1 MVAIVSGNSLGLNL
15 TSLGTLGNRGV
26 FGNADLGRSSDQAYV
41 NVVNG
46 NLVFRTVDDQL
57 AGHGSLFGSVRT
69 YNSQGSLGGSP
80 WSVGAA
86 LKSVRLVGQF
96 NAVGSTMLRV
106 DEDGSEQIYTY
117 DAARKLYVSSDGA
130 GAYDTLGLG
139 SISGRYVWTDG
150 STGNAEQYEVGGAGR
165 LLRAV
170 DINGNVSDYTYGANG
185 KLSSVTDASGGITY
199 YDYSGNNLTQIR
211 TATVENG
218 AQVIQTRVRYGYD
231 SLNRLTSVA
240 VDLTPKDNA
249 IADGKVFQTFY
260 TYDGASNRLATVSQT
275 DGSQLSF
282 TYVQNGANFRVATV
296 TDALGRVTRYAYDTA
311 NRKTSITDPQG
322 AVTVFENDTA
332 GRLTKVTAPAV
343 NGVSQMTSYAYDPN
357 GNVSR
362 IVEPGGNTIT
372 MTYDAR
378 GNQLSQRDTLGNTV
392 TRTYDAGNR
401 VLTETIYTV
410 PAAGTTAASG
420 AQTRRYMY
428 DVAGRLHF
436 AVSPE
441 GRVTEYRYHATG
453 ERASTIQYAGGA
465 YAVTGLAATAVPT
478 EAQLTAWAAAADM
491 SRVSRTD
498 FTYDYR
504 GMLQQSIA
512 YAKVTSAGVG
522 VADGNEVLTKYVYDQ
537 AGRLLLKVSPTG
549 GNTTYA
555 YDGLGRLLSAQDAA
569 GNVTLTQYDD
579 AGNRV
584 IVTQANGLR
593 VVTVYDKA
601 GRQAS
606 QIQQNAAGAIGET
619 HYAYDANGRLLMTT
633 NPVGERTF
641 FLYDAAGRKVA
652 GISPSGALTQF
663 GYDAAGRLA
672 QTTQYAT
679 AVDLAL
685 LVDAN
690 GVAKTPD
697 LSAILPG
704 ILAKDRNTWQFYDT
718 SGRLSKIV
726 DPTGAVTE
734 NRYDGAG
741 QLVEVVRYAKR
752 IATAALSSMTL
763 PGAVKPVAGAGD
775 ARSYRYY
782 TGDGLLRGTIDAE
795 GAMVEY
801 VYDAAGRKV
810 SQTAFSG
817 RVTAVPA
824 GGGQFDALKPA
835 SAPTD
840 ITEYWLLNNQGAVA
854 GHVDGAGYLTEFV
867 YDGSGNVSTRIRY
880 ATVTKN
886 AGPTST
892 VAGLRPTSSAADQVV
907 LSTYTNLDQLSTTRN
922 AEGTLTL
929 YVYDAMGKLTSTV
942 VAAGTNEAR
951 SMLARYDLQGRLIG
965 ELSGAGAALLTGNQ
979 TQAQIDSIWA
989 NYGMRYAYDAVG
1001 RRISATDGTNRRTLY
1016 YYDTEGRVT
1025 HTVNALGYTEE
1036 RIYDNLGQLVEV
1048 VKYSVGIA
1056 LTGLTGGLVNDTLLT
1071 AIAAKV
1077 KPAADVRETYTY
1089 TADGRRLTET
1099 AGDGGM
1105 VSHDYD
1111 AFGNEVLRTTT
1122 LTASLNVATA
1132 FSYDRLGRLLS
1143 TTADPGGLARITRRE
1158 YDAFGR
1164 VITTR
1169 DGNGNA
1175 VSYQYDKLGRTILT
1189 QSADGTSTT
1198 GMDAFGNIVWQQ
1210 DALGRRTT
1218 FTYNTETRSVTMTAP
1233 DGVSVTTTRNRHG
1246 QTVVLRD
1253 ANGNDTVYTYN
1264 ASGSLLTTE
1273 AGGTVVKNT
1282 YDKLN
1287 RLIETTDARGVR
1299 TSHLYD
1305 AVGQLYT
1312 TTVDVGGLALATNF
1326 RYNALGQRYIVT
1338 DPNGRQTTY
1347 AFDKAGRVRLS
1358 YQDAAGLKLGT
1369 LYIYDLGG
1377 RQITVRS
1384 PNGTVTEYTYDNLGR
1399 RTQEMVDPTGL
1410 KLTTRYVYDANDN
1423 VVASIDPNGGVT
1435 RYVLDASNRVILKV
1449 DANGGVTEN
1458 RYDAA
1463 GQVTGTTRYS
1473 VPIALATLPQAPT
1486 EAQVRALLA
1495 PAATDVREF
1504 RYYTAGGRLAMT
1516 VDALGAVVTYRYDAN
1531 GNVLERVAHA
1541 NRLAAASIGTAAM
1554 PKAPAV
1560 DIAHD
1565 LRTRTVY
1572 DALNRAIYQMDGTG
1586 AVVEQRYDAS
1596 GNVIER
1602 IAYAT
1607 RLPNT
1612 TALTQAAIAAAIATA
1627 AAPGRDLRTVNVYD
1641 NAGRLTHT
1649 MNGVGAVTENIYD
1662 KGGNLVR
1669 QIQYAKLVAAGA
1681 GPLTVQGGPDD
1692 RATDWVYDGANRQIL
1707 SVDATGA
1714 ASRKVLD
1721 ANGNV
1726 IQVVSYAGRLGN
1738 DVPRTAEAMLAAAV
1752 ASPQDRVLTTA
1763 YDRADRAVLTVDALM
1778 GVTENRYDAAGN
1790 LVGSTRYAG
1799 KLSGAELA
1807 GQPATALT
1815 LTALLARKPAVNA
1828 QDRTTRAV
1836 FDATGR
1842 AVYQIDAGGYV
1853 TQSDY
1858 DTSGRVVLS
1867 RRYGAAVNLAG
1878 QPTADQVAAA
1888 LVPNAA
1894 TDRVTTTVYDT
1905 AGRVLGSTD
1914 ALGKSESYTYDGVG
1928 NKRTFTNKLGNLW
1941 TYDYDAAGRLLT
1953 ETTPKVAVVGLNTD
1967 AAGNLTLG
1975 ASVAAAV
1982 VTRYEY
1988 DGLGNL
1994 VARTEAFG
2002 RPEAV
2007 TTRYVY
2013 DAAGRQIRTIY
2024 APVSVYDPGA
2034 DNLLTNGAAGLA
2046 ERKEGVP
2053 ISLTSDVLYD
2063 AFGNAVA
2070 GRNQAGAVSYKVY
2083 DKTGALKYEVNAEGY
2098 VTEYERNAQG
2108 DVTLQLRYATK
2119 TGLAGNGYAG
2129 ITAAAVSAAVNAAG
2143 IDHSGDRGVVSTYD
2157 RLGRA
2162 VEVTQSQIYGY
2173 DSSAAAN
2180 AQYFV
2185 SNRITR
2191 NEFDAFGQVVAVREL
2206 VNPVSQVWATTTQ
2219 YYDRLGNVTAK
2230 VDALG
2235 YVTTMSYDGNG
2246 NKTSMREYATAATVW
2261 NAQSYTLPVAHAN
2274 DRVTTYA
2281 FDALGRV
2288 VSETRVGVEYSGQSS
2303 ASVLRGDLKTTY
2315 GYDVL
2320 GNRTRVT
2327 DAKGASTYTYY
2338 DVLGRVAAIAEPTRN
2353 AEVGGA
2359 ALTPLTTFRRDA
2371 LGNAIATIQHANGT
2385 SVVTETPTGF
2395 KATTS
2400 AQDRATF
2407 VRYDSRG
2414 NKIQTTD
2421 GNGKS
2426 TYASFNAGGQVAKQW
2441 RTVTGNDGSV
2451 KSWFQAYEYDKL
2463 GQQTR
2468 VIDPASTSVLKSGVK
2483 TSWAS
2488 SKMEYRTFDK
2498 NVMTG
2503 TNTINVNWSS
2513 LVDAAGGTVRVQVY
2527 YSTVSTLY
2535 TTGFD
2540 AEGGVIGGPGKDGVI
2555 TRPDPGNGGYGES
2568 GVSNAGA
2575 TITFGSPS
2583 IATSRTMDYGAAS
2596 VSSGV
2601 SISWTEHR
2609 VPQGGISQLS
2619 YIRVWQQDSAGNWVS
2634 KWEGSNAE
2642 ANGSGITDV
2651 SQQDAGWTDTVTQYN
2666 AFGEVTTRGVNGG
2679 AQEYYQYDN
2688 GGNLIRTNAKDGRDQ
2703 VTLYNL
2709 QGKATAN
2716 MTSGGSGSG
2725 NVDVLAI
2732 KTLQQAAATASL
2744 RREDTV
2750 YDVLGNVIT
2759 SLGVKRTVTE
2769 GGVSVKQDFTSGAVA
2784 TSASLYYI
2792 LDPGYGNESGVPIE
2806 TTTPIMGENGQPLG
2820 TPAWRGTN
2828 SVKLNWTNLSS
2839 LGDGEIRVTMT
2850 YESMSGAR
2858 RSIAKNYTGQGARA
2872 GTTISWDGTA
2882 KGTLDGGVRRVVSLL
2897 VQKKDSGGIYRNVIG
2912 PQETLGNTGNY
2923 IDVTAPVDPTT
2934 KVRLEM
2940 RQSNGAWSEVP
2951 MVNFGLSYRYDASGM
2966 ALGNYE
2972 YRVSHIARD
2981 GIVKV
2986 TGNGTLA
2993 LAAPSLATA
3002 SGNMG
3007 LGLVGRDVFSWPS
3020 FGSGVDAQFRY
3031 RVAGNGAWTQ
3041 LAVSARG
3048 SGHDGVDWANMGAGR
3063 YQYELLLIDRSTG
3076 AAYAHATGVVDK
3088 GAAIPD
3094 RWVPQVGYPPIRS
3107 SLYWDSANTTIAWVS
3122 HLAADRNGSAVL
3134 NYRLK
3139 GSSAWTSVAMA
3150 RTANGGYDGE
3160 GGGPV
3165 VVLPSGPGST
3175 GEGGG
3180 IDGGDE
3186 SGIRTLFAV
3195 TLGRLPAG
3203 AYEFDL
3209 LFTPAGTATPSKHR
3223 IGEIHQAAS
3232 TPGYQYVEYYTETRR
3247 ETVWV
3252 PYPMPHVIGEY
3263 GEVVQFPGWGAV
3275 GESGQGEWRVVYTE
3289 IPRSRVITVPA
3300 VNPLPSMWHT
3310 EASWTPGYTIKGSP
3324 APYSHASTTASNP
3337 GPISTTV
3344 SGNLGVVATWTPVGA
3359 NNGGTQASRPTV
3371 QRTFDR
3377 WGNVL
3382 TVTDPRSPYW
3392 VTSYTYNASNQM
3404 TSEIRPNSDG
3414 VVGAGPKTYL
3424 YYDQNGNNVATRDA
3438 NGNVNGITYDAGGN
3452 RVRETHADGGVY
3464 RYNYNALGDKVAW
3477 IDALGNTTN
3486 YSYDN
3491 LARLVLTSHAAVSA
3505 YRVSNVVNLVANGTK
3520 TVIES
3525 VTYDEL
3531 GNKLSSTNGAGE
3543 ATYFR
3548 YDLRGNVTGVRKPG
3562 IATELRTAYDARGNK
3577 TFEADANGNAS
3588 TWTYDY
3594 FGLLLAHTDIGGAK
3608 YAYTYDRARQLR
3620 TQVNTRG
3627 QSLTYVYDAAGQMTR
3642 ITDASLN
3649 KITDYAY
3656 DHAGNKV
3663 RERTTQGTIAYQS
3676 NVMAYDALGRLR
3688 EVSDGYLRETIDYDA
3703 NGNRTRVQTQYTD
3716 AGRTVRNR
3724 DLWYG
3729 YDAMNRQTT
3738 VDGVNANLEI
3748 NASQGHKI
3756 TYDAMGNR
3764 LSDQY
3769 WDKAIS
3775 SSGSTAAGFTTETYS
3790 YDALNRLNAIRRD
3803 GLLTDQR
3810 FYDGA
3815 DRVVVSGI
3823 DGSYG
3828 KAFYDA
3834 SGLVNER
3841 KLNVYDAAGR
3851 VSNVRTVMMTASGF
3865 ASKYNNAYT
3874 GYDAAGNVTQYKTEM
3889 WDGSHYIN
3897 TYNYTHARY
3906 EGYREATLA
3915 GTSTMLDP
3923 GLTTYKYDV
3932 NGNLIGVTDSKDAK
3946 NNQTLVN
3953 DANGKILQRVQ
3964 DGKVTRTLI
3973 VNGELMGTTGP
3984 TVGGDDFSPSFRPID
3999 GGNPSAAPGSYRIQA
4014 GDTLQSI
4021 AQQAFGDSRLWYLIA
4036 EANGLSGDRDLRV
4049 GATVTVPNRVTGNHN
4064 DYKTFKPYDPGK
4076 LIGDTQP
4083 TMPVPKADGGG
4094 GCGGIGTIIVA
4105 VVAVVATVFTAGALM
4120 PMAVGALGVVGGSMA
4135 AWGVGAVVG
4144 SVVSQGVGTAIGAQD
4159 KFNWKGVA
4167 LAGIGGA
4174 VTGGVTGYLAPGA
4187 SSAAASAS
4195 GVTMSNALAAAGRA
4209 VISSTITQ
4217 GIALATGL
4225 QSKFSWTNVA
4235 AAGIGAGVASAV
4247 SSTVLPNASE
4257 FGERLTRGFVAGA
4270 AGGITASVLSGGKAN
4285 YVQVAAD
4292 AFGNALGNS
4301 VVEEV
4306 QRSGPSLPQTGRDR
4320 GNGIRVKASDL
4331 EAFSPTPLIVD
4342 QDSLALSKLRMDAT
4356 FRGVRLPTTVLPD
4369 SDSGLTEMPI
4379 NVMAPTKSVP
4389 LAAMG
4394 FPSTLMDWL
4403 PSPTAEAVQ
4412 TLRPDEAPG
4421 LEVRGLN
4428 LAGVPRMQGEGG
4440 PKMNT
4445 AEDSVMF
4452 MERSSGEFSDEFSRG
4467 FGGGGLGVMEGPNP
4481 SLGVVSGALAR
4492 DFWDGTKSLFSAM
4505 SGAGSVE
4512 SMTRSWSK
4520 ENYGQAVLYGLKS
4533 LGESGSTVFGF
4544 GLARSSVLGLSGQ
4557 VARITPQRALLV
4569 ESSDGVGLDMF
4580 GKNISPRTQS
4590 IIDKFDDARAVRVV
4604 DGSGKES
4611 TIKIIENLG
4620 RREVKVNDLGRLQAA
4635 TGNEFSLI
4643 RGPGGQR
4650 VLLQGDPTQMM
4661 IPEQYVGKGW
4671 RWSGHSHPFGVA
4683 PSSSDRFVLRM
4694 FDQEKSVIKGA
4705 VDGRQEV
4712 FTQFEDL
4719 SGWLPGR

>member
-86 LKSVRLVGQF
+86 LKSVRLVGQL
-96 NAVGSTMLRV
+96 NAAGSTMVRV
-106 DEDGSEQIYTY
+106 DEDGSEQIYKY
-117 DAARKLYVSSDGA
+117 DATRALYVSSDGA
-130 GAYDTLGLG
+130 GAYDTL
-139 SISGRYVWTDG
+139 SKDAASGQYVWTDG
-150 STGNAEQYEVGGAGR
+150 ASGLVEKYEGSGAGR
-165 LLRAV
+165 LLNSV
-170 DINGNVSDYTYGANG
+170 DSSGNTVTYTYGANG
-185 KLSSVTDASGGITY
+185 KLSQVTDASGGITY
-199 YDYSGNNLTQIR
+199 YDYTGNNLTQIR
-211 TATVENG
+211 TASVENG

-260 TYDGASNRLATVSQT
+260 TYDGTSNRLANVSQT
-275 DGSQLSF
+275 DGSQQSF
-282 TYVQNGANFRVATV
+282 TYVQDGANFRVATV

-311 NRKTSITDPQG
+311 NRKTSVTDALG

-343 NGVSQMTSYAYDPN
+343 NGVSQVTSYAYDAN
-357 GNVSR
+357 GNVLS

-392 TRTYDAGNR
+392 TRTYDVGNR
-401 VLTETIYTV
+401 VLTETVYTV
-410 PAAGTTAASG
+410 PAAGTTAATG
-420 AQTRRYMY
+420 ALTRRYTY
-428 DVAGRLHF
+428 DAAGRLRF
-436 AVSPE
+436 ALSPE

-453 ERASTIQYAGGA
+453 ERAATLHYAGSA
-465 YAVTGLAATAVPT
+465 YAVSGLAATAVPT
-478 EAQLTAWAAAADM
+478 EAQLAAWAAAADM

-512 YAKVTSAGVG
+512 YAKVTNAGVG

-555 YDGLGRLLSAQDAA
+555 YDGLGRLLSVQDAA

-579 AGNRV
+579 VGNRV

-593 VVTVYDKA
+593 VVTVYDIA
-601 GRQAS
+601 GRQVS
-606 QIQQNAAGAIGET
+606 QIQQNSAGVAIGET
-619 HYAYDANGRLLMTT
+619 RYAYDANGRLLMTT
-633 NPVGERTF
+633 DPAGARAF
-641 FLYDAAGRKVA
+641 ALYDAAGRKVA
-652 GISPSGALTQF
+652 DVSALGALTQYR
-663 GYDAAGRLA
+663 YDAAGRLA
-672 QTTQYAT
+672 QTTQYT
-679 AVDLAL
+679 NAVNLAL

-690 GVAKTPD
+690 GTALNPA
-697 LSAILPG
+697 LSAIVP
-704 ILAKDRNTWQFYDT
+704 ASSANHRNAWQLYDT
-718 SGRLSKIV
+718 SGRLSKTI

-741 QLVEVVRYAKR
+741 QLVEVIRYATR
-752 IATAALSSMTL
+752 VATGALGPATK
-763 PGAVKPVAGAGD
+763 PETVKPAVSGSD

-782 TGDGLLRGTIDAE
+782 TADGLLRGTIDAE
-795 GAMVEY
+795 GSVVEY
-801 VYDAAGRKV
+801 TYDNAGRQV
-810 SQTAFSG
+810 SKTTSFNRAG
-817 RVTAVPA
+817 VVPA

-835 SAPTD
+835 SVAAD
-840 ITEYWLLNNQGAVA
+840 ISEYWLYNNLGQVA
-854 GHVDGAGYLTEFV
+854 GHVDGAGYLTESV
-867 YDGSGNVSTRIRY
+867 YDGSGNLTTKIRY
-880 ATVTKN
+880 ATATTG

-892 VAGLRPTSSAADQVV
+892 LVGLRPVSTAADQVF
-907 LSTYTNLDQLSTTRN
+907 LYSYTQLNQVSSARN

-929 YVYDAMGKLTSTV
+929 YVYDTMGKLTSTV

-951 SMLARYDLQGRLIG
+951 SMLARYDLQGRIVA
-965 ELSGAGAALLTGNQ
+965 ELSGTGAALLTGNQ
-979 TQAQIDSIWA
+979 TQAQIDLIWA

-1016 YYDTEGRVT
+1016 YYDAEGRVT
-1025 HTVNALGYTEE
+1025 HTVNALGNVEE

-1048 VKYSVGIA
+1048 VKYSTSVSVA
-1056 LTGLTGGLVNDTLLT
+1056 DLTGGAVNDTLLK
-1071 AIAAKV
+1071 AVAA
-1077 KPAADVRETYTY
+1077 AAANSPTSHIRETYTY

-1099 AGDGGM
+1099 AGDGGV

-1111 AFGNEVLRTTT
+1111 AFGNEVLRTTK
-1122 LTASLNVATA
+1122 LTASLNVATQ

-1143 TTADPGGLARITRRE
+1143 TTADPGGLARVTRRE

-1164 VITTR
+1164 VITAR

-1175 VSYQYDKLGRTILT
+1175 ASYQYDKLGRTILT
-1189 QSADGTSTT
+1189 QNADGTSTT
-1198 GMDAFGNIVWQQ
+1198 GLDAFGNIVWQQ

-1218 FTYNTETRSVTMTAP
+1218 FAYNTENRSVTMTTP
-1233 DGVSVTTTRNRHG
+1233 DGVSVITTRNRHG
-1246 QTVVLRD
+1246 QTIAVRD
-1253 ANGNDTVYTYN
+1253 GNGNDTVYTYN
-1264 ASGSLLTTE
+1264 ASGLLLTTA
-1273 AGGTVVKNT
+1273 AGGAVVKNT
-1282 YDKLN
+1282 YDKLS
-1287 RLIETTDARGVR
+1287 RLVETTDARGVR
-1299 TSHLYD
+1299 TAHVYD
-1305 AVGQLYT
+1305 PLGRVYT
-1312 TTVDVGGLALATNF
+1312 TTVDVGGLALTTNYRF
-1326 RYNALGQRYIVT
+1326 NSLGQQYIVI
-1338 DPNGRQTTY
+1338 DAGGRQTTY
-1347 AFDKAGRVRLS
+1347 WFDKAGRVITAS
-1358 YQDAAGLKLGT
+1358 EDANGLKLT
-1369 LYIYDLGG
+1369 TRHSYDLGG
-1377 RQITVRS
+1377 RQLTTTA
-1384 PNGTVTEYTYDNLGR
+1384 PNGTVTQYTYDNLGR
-1399 RTQEMVDPTGL
+1399 RTQEVVDPTGL

-1449 DANGGVTEN
+1449 DANGGVTES

-1473 VPIALATLPQAPT
+1473 TPIAMNTLSQTPT

-1516 VDALGAVVTYRYDAN
+1516 VDASGAVVTYRYDAN

-1541 NRLAAASIGTAAM
+1541 NRLAAAAIGTAAM

-1572 DALNRAIYQMDGTG
+1572 DALNRAIYQLDGTG

-1612 TALTQAAIAAAIATA
+1612 TALTQTAIAAAIATA

-1649 MNGVGAVTENIYD
+1649 MNGVGAVTENVYD
-1662 KGGNLVR
+1662 KNGNLVR

-1707 SVDATGA
+1707 TVDATGA

-1763 YDRADRAVLTVDALM
+1763 YDRADRAVLVVDALM

-1799 KLSGAELA
+1799 KLTGAELA

-1815 LTALLARKPAVNA
+1815 LTALSARKPTVNA

-1836 FDATGR
+1836 YDATGR

-1853 TQSDY
+1853 TQSEY

-1905 AGRVLGSTD
+1905 AGRVLGTTD

-1928 NKRTFTNKLGNLW
+1928 NKRTFTNKLGSLW
-1941 TYDYDAAGRLLT
+1941 TYDYDAAGRILT

-1994 VARTEAFG
+1994 TARTEAFG

-2024 APVSVYDPGA
+2024 APVSVYDPAA

-2129 ITAAAVSAAVNAAG
+2129 ITAATVSAAVNAAG

-2162 VEVTQSQIYGY
+2162 VEVSQSQIYGY

-2281 FDALGRV
+2281 FDALGRM

-2426 TYASFNAGGQVAKQW
+2426 TYASFNAGGQLAKQW

-2468 VIDPASTSVLKSGVK
+2468 VIDPASTSVLKSGVQ
-2483 TSWAS
+2483 TGWS
-2488 SKMEYRTFDK
+2488 SSAKEFNPLTRYR
-2498 NVMTG
+2498 MTG

-2513 LVDAAGGTVRVQVY
+2513 LINAGGGLVRVQVY
-2527 YSTVSTLY
+2527 YNTVSTLS
-2535 TTGFD
+2535 TEVRQDDGTGNGEGG
-2540 AEGGVIGGPGKDGVI
+2540 EGGVTTGGTTV
-2555 TRPDPGNGGYGES
+2555 
-2568 GVSNAGA
+2568 
-2575 TITFGSPS
+2575 TFGSAS
-2583 IATSRTMDYGAAS
+2583 VATSRTVDVAAAS
-2596 VSSGV
+2596 AASGV
-2601 SISWTEHR
+2601 SISWSDNKVE
-2609 VPQGGISQLS
+2609 QGGISQLS
-2619 YIRVWQQDSAGNWVS
+2619 YIRIWQQDASGNWVS

-2651 SQQDAGWTDTVTQYN
+2651 SQANAGWSDTSTQYN
-2666 AFGEVTTRGVNGG
+2666 AFGEVIRRGVNGG
-2679 AQEYYQYDN
+2679 AQEYYEYDN
-2688 GGNLIRTNAKDGRDQ
+2688 GGNLVRTNAKDGRDQ
-2703 VTLYNL
+2703 IMLYNL

-2716 MTSGGSGSG
+2716 MTSGGAGGG
-2725 NVDVLAI
+2725 NVDVAAI
-2732 KTLQQAAATASL
+2732 KTPQQAAAMSNL
-2744 RREDTV
+2744 RRDDTV
-2750 YDVLGNVIT
+2750 YDLLGNVVT
-2759 SLGVKRTVTE
+2759 TFGAARTVTE
-2769 GGVSVKQDFTSGAVA
+2769 GGVSVKRDFTSTTI
-2784 TSASLYYI
+2784 TSATLVY
-2792 LDPGYGNESGVPIE
+2792 LPHPETGGGNGE
-2806 TTTPIMGENGQPLG
+2806 TGENGEPTGIPTWQG
-2820 TPAWRGTN
+2820 NN
-2828 SVKLNWTNLSS
+2828 SVKLNWTDLTA
-2839 LGDGEIRVTMT
+2839 LGDGDIRVTMV
-2850 YESMSGAR
+2850 YESMSGVR
-2858 RSIAKNYTGQGARA
+2858 RTIAKNYSAYAARA
-2872 GTTISWDGTA
+2872 GVTITWDGNA
-2882 KGTLDGGVRRVVSLL
+2882 SNTLDGGVGKVVSLL
-2897 VQKKDSGGIYRNVIG
+2897 VQKKDTGGVFRNVV
-2912 PQETLGNTGNY
+2912 QQQDTFGNTGNF
-2923 IDVTAPVDPTT
+2923 IDVTAPVDPST
-2934 KVRLEM
+2934 KVRLEL
-2940 RQSNGAWSEVP
+2940 RQPNGTWAEVA
-2951 MVNFGLSYRYDASGM
+2951 MVNYGKSYRYDAEGL
-2966 ALGNYE
+2966 ALGSYE
-2972 YRVSHIARD
+2972 YRVSHIGRD
-2981 GIVKV
+2981 GVVKV
-2986 TGNGTLA
+2986 TGNGTLSLMAPA
-2993 LAAPSLATA
+2993 LSTIGSA
-3002 SGNMG
+3002 MG
-3007 LGLVGRDVFSWPS
+3007 FGTVSREVFSWPS
-3020 FGSGVDAQFRY
+3020 FGAGVNAQFRY
-3031 RVAGNGAWTQ
+3031 RPAGGSTWTSLPV
-3041 LAVSARG
+3041 LARTK
-3048 SGHDGVDWANMGAGR
+3048 GHDGVDWAALGSGAFD
-3063 YQYELLLIDRSTG
+3063 YELLLIDKQTG
-3076 AAYAHATGVVDK
+3076 AAYAHATGRIDK
-3088 GAAIPD
+3088 QAAVPD
-3094 RWVPQVGYPPIRS
+3094 RWVPAVGIAPIAQALTLDS
-3107 SLYWDSANTTIAWVS
+3107 SNTSITWTAP
-3122 HLAADRNGSAVL
+3122 GEYTGFAVL
-3134 NYRLK
+3134 KYRLQ
-3139 GSSAWTSVAMA
+3139 GTSAWSQVNMSRALA
-3150 RTANGGYDGE
+3150 GGGE
-3160 GGGPV
+3160 GGEGGENGSLVTRFSVAFGTLPAGNYEYDLLYTPATSSSPTLHRIGTISQGATTPGYYYTRYYTVTVPV
-3165 VVLPSGPGST
+3165 SVWVPPVPGT
-3175 GEGGG
+3175 GEGGE
-3180 IDGGDE
+3180 GG
-3186 SGIRTLFAV
+3186 
-3195 TLGRLPAG
+3195 
-3203 AYEFDL
+3203 
-3209 LFTPAGTATPSKHR
+3209 
-3223 IGEIHQAAS
+3223 Q
-3232 TPGYQYVEYYTETRR
+3232 PGYWKVEYRQEQRS
-3247 ETVWV
+3247 EQVWV
-3252 PYPMPHVIGEY
+3252 PP
-3263 GEVVQFPGWGAV
+3263 VVPRPGMTQTTAP
-3275 GESGQGEWRVVYTE
+3275 Y
-3289 IPRSRVITVPA
+3289 
-3300 VNPLPSMWHT
+3300 
-3310 EASWTPGYTIKGSP
+3310 TPGYTIKGS
-3324 APYSHASTTASNP
+3324 AVQYGVTSTTASNP
-3337 GPISTTV
+3337 GPISV
-3344 SGNLGVVATWTPVGA
+3344 SASGSLGVVGTWTPVGA

-3392 VTSYTYNASNQM
+3392 VTSYTYNAANQM
-3404 TSEIRPNSDG
+3404 TSEIRPNADG

-3477 IDALGNTTN
+3477 VDALGNTTS
-3486 YSYDN
+3486 YTYDN
-3491 LARLVLTSHAAVSA
+3491 LARLVLTSHAAVTA
-3505 YRVSNVVNLVANGTK
+3505 YRVSDLLNLVTNGTK
-3520 TVIES
+3520 TVTES

-3588 TWTYDY
+3588 TWAYDY
-3594 FGLLLAHTDIGGAK
+3594 FGRLVAHTDIGGAK
-3608 YAYTYDRARQLR
+3608 YAYTYDNARQLL
-3620 TQVNTRG
+3620 TQTNTRG
-3627 QSLTYVYDAAGQMTR
+3627 QSLTYAYDAGGQMTR
-3642 ITDASLN
+3642 ITDGSLG
-3649 KITDYAY
+3649 KVTDYAY

-3663 RERTTQGTIAYQS
+3663 RERTAQGTTVYQS

-3738 VDGVNANLEI
+3738 VDGVNGNLEI

-3756 TYDAMGNR
+3756 TYDVMGNR

-3775 SSGSTAAGFTTETYS
+3775 SNGSTAAGFTKETYS
-3790 YDALNRLNAIRRD
+3790 YDTLNRLSSIRRD

-3810 FYDGA
+3810 YYDGA

-3828 KAFYDA
+3828 RAFYDA

-3851 VSNVRTVMMTASGF
+3851 VSNVRVLQMTASGF

-3874 GYDAAGNVTQYKTEM
+3874 GYDAAGNVTQYKTEV
-3889 WDGSHYIN
+3889 WEGSHYIN

-3964 DGKVTRTLI
+3964 DGKITRTLI

-3984 TVGGDDFSPSFRPID
+3984 AAGADDFSPSFRPID

-4105 VVAVVATVFTAGALM
+4105 VVAVVATVFTAGAMAAPAATFMGMMQAGAATLVGAGTVSGIG
-4120 PMAVGALGVVGGSMA
+4120 AVGIGLA
-4135 AWGVGAVVG
+4135 AGAVG
-4144 SVVSQGVGTAIGAQD
+4144 SIVSQGVGMALGVQSKFSWTGVATSALGAGVTAGVGAAANGANFLTTNPD
-4159 KFNWKGVA
+4159 ILAKGVQVSTMA
-4167 LAGIGGA
+4167 SVARAA
-4174 VTGGVTGYLAPGA
+4174 V
-4187 SSAAASAS
+4187 
-4195 GVTMSNALAAAGRA
+4195 
-4209 VISSTITQ
+4209 SSTITQ
-4217 GIALATGL
+4217 GIAVATGL
-4225 QSKFSWTNVA
+4225 QSQFSWTNVA
-4235 AAGIGAGVASAV
+4235 AAGIGAGVGSAV
-4247 SSTVLPNASE
+4247 GSQIFPNSKD
-4257 FGERLTRGFVAGA
+4257 FGETLTRGFVAGTT
-4270 AGGITASVLSGGKAN
+4270 AGVAASVLSGGKAD
-4285 YVQVAAD
+4285 YLRIATD

-4301 VVEEV
+4301 VV
-4306 QRSGPSLPQTGRDR
+4306 
-4320 GNGIRVKASDL
+4320 
-4331 EAFSPTPLIVD
+4331 
-4342 QDSLALSKLRMDAT
+4342 SKLTEQA
-4356 FRGVRLPTTVLPD
+4356 LPVTAGKWQG
-4369 SDSGLTEMPI
+4369 SDEGLW
-4379 NVMAPTKSVP
+4379 
-4389 LAAMG
+4389 LA
-4394 FPSTLMDWL
+4394 STGASW
-4403 PSPTAEAVQ
+4403 
-4412 TLRPDEAPG
+4412 G
-4421 LEVRGLN
+4421 
-4428 LAGVPRMQGEGG
+4428 
-4440 PKMNT
+4440 
-4445 AEDSVMF
+4445 
-4452 MERSSGEFSDEFSRG
+4452 ERSSEPRSFDESQYIRRMPLRKYSPEEDRAILDAQGDEPRVAAVVASTIGAHVRTPQTIASGLDLSRSGLGFRFDSDPGAVSTGNWSGYSSPVPAAWKYGIPLASEMPYWEQMGHVADVMVLGPSKGILNGPPSFIMDVVKLFGEG
-4467 FGGGGLGVMEGPNP
+4467 AVIGGLATNGDKNP
-4481 SLGVVSGALAR
+4481 STWYDRAQGVTASWWNGEVIPYSNREQRIGGFLGELLGPL
-4492 DFWDGTKSLFSAM
+4492 GMPKGL
-4505 SGAGSVE
+4505 G
-4512 SMTRSWSK
+4512 
-4520 ENYGQAVLYGLKS
+4520 LGLK
-4533 LGESGSTVFGF
+4533 
-4544 GLARSSVLGLSGQ
+4544 AGQ
-4557 VARITPQRALLV
+4557 VSANFGMKAAEELMPTVRGGAEALLRKQGLMPAVMPSDSKLYFGSSSAEIGVEGVATPARITPASLGYSTIAENQETLKMWNDAMRGAANSRVRNGYVDYLDALGRGDVPDQKLLERAFSAV
-4569 ESSDGVGLDMF
+4569 NSRFTKAARGAGIEVGPVHHWNF
-4580 GKNISPRTQS
+4580 GKQDFPSQIVDPRNLIITESREAHEYIHRATSSGTNIWGGTIDPRHS
-4590 IIDKFDDARAVRVV
+4590 I
-4604 DGSGKES
+4604 S
-4611 TIKIIENLG
+4611 TDSWYTPL
-4620 RREVKVNDLGRLQAA
+4620 A
-4635 TGNEFSLI
+4635 
-4643 RGPGGQR
+4643 PGF
-4650 VLLQGDPTQMM
+4650 
-4661 IPEQYVGKGW
+4661 K
-4671 RWSGHSHPFGVA
+4671 
-4683 PSSSDRFVLRM
+4683 
-4694 FDQEKSVIKGA
+4694 
-4705 VDGRQEV
+4705 
-4712 FTQFEDL
+4712 
-4719 SGWLPGR
+4719 

>member
-26 FGNADLGRSSDQAYV
+26 FGNAGLGRSSDQAYV

-69 YNSQGSLGGSP
+69 YNSQGSLGSSP

-86 LKSVRLVGQF
+86 LKSVRLIGQL
-96 NAVGSTMLRV
+96 NAAGSSMVRV
-106 DEDGSEQIYTY
+106 DEDGSEQIYKY
-117 DAARKLYVSSDGA
+117 DATRALYVSSDGA
-130 GAYDTLGLG
+130 GAYDTLSRDTG
-139 SISGRYVWTDG
+139 SGQYVWTDG
-150 STGNAEQYEVGGAGR
+150 ASGMVEKYEGSGAGR
-165 LLRAV
+165 LLNSV
-170 DINGNVSDYTYGANG
+170 DSSGNTVTYTYGANG
-185 KLSSVTDASGGITY
+185 KLDRVTDASGGITY
-199 YDYSGNNLTQIR
+199 YDYSGANLTQIR
-211 TATVENG
+211 TASVENG

-240 VDLTPKDNA
+240 VDLTPQDNA

-260 TYDGASNRLATVSQT
+260 TYVGTSNRLANVSQT
-275 DGSQLSF
+275 DGSQQSF
-282 TYVQNGANFRVATV
+282 TYVQDGANFRVATV

-311 NRKTSITDPQG
+311 NRKASVTDALG
-322 AVTVFENDTA
+322 AVTVFENDIE

-343 NGVSQMTSYAYDPN
+343 DGVAQMTSYAYDVN
-357 GNVSR
+357 GNVLS
-362 IVEPGGNTIT
+362 IVEPGGNTIA
-372 MTYDAR
+372 MTYDSR
-378 GNQLSQRDTLGNTV
+378 GNQMSQRDTLGNTV

-401 VLTETIYTV
+401 VLTESVYTV
-410 PAAGTTAASG
+410 PAAGSTAASG
-420 AQTRRYMY
+420 ALIRRYAY
-428 DVAGRLHF
+428 DAAGRLRF
-436 AVSPE
+436 ALSPE
-441 GRVTEYRYHATG
+441 GRITEYRYNATG
-453 ERASTIQYAGGA
+453 ERAATLQYAGSA
-465 YAVTGLAATAVPT
+465 YVISGLAATAVPT
-478 EAQLTAWAAAADM
+478 VPQLVAWAAAADM

-504 GMLQQSIA
+504 GMLQKSTA
-512 YAKVTSAGVG
+512 FAKVTSAGAG
-522 VADGNEVLTKYVYDQ
+522 VADGSEVVTNYVYDQ

-549 GNTTYA
+549 GNTTYS
-555 YDGLGRLLSAQDAA
+555 YDGLGRILSVQDAA

-601 GRQAS
+601 GRQVS
-606 QIQQNAAGAIGET
+606 QIQQNAAGTAIGET
-619 HYAYDANGRLLMTT
+619 RYAYDANGQLLMTT
-633 NPVGERTF
+633 DPAGARAF
-641 FLYDAAGRKVA
+641 ALYDAAGRKVA
-652 GISPSGALTQF
+652 DISPLGALTQYR
-663 GYDAAGRLA
+663 YDAAGRLA
-672 QTTQYAT
+672 QTTQYAN
-679 AVDLAL
+679 AVNLAL

-690 GVAKTPD
+690 GVALNPA
-697 LSAILPG
+697 LGAIVPAASAN
-704 ILAKDRNTWQFYDT
+704 DRNSWQLYDT
-718 SGRLSKIV
+718 SGRLSKTI

-741 QLVEVVRYAKR
+741 QLVEVVRYATR
-752 IATAALSSMTL
+752 VATGALGPATK
-763 PGAVKPVAGAGD
+763 PETVKPAVSAGD

-782 TGDGLLRGTIDAE
+782 TADGLLRGTIDAE
-795 GAMVEY
+795 GSVVEY
-801 VYDAAGRKV
+801 TYDNAGRQV
-810 SQTAFSG
+810 SKKTSFNRAG
-817 RVTAVPA
+817 TVPA
-824 GGGQFDALKPA
+824 GGGKFDALIPA
-835 SAPTD
+835 SVAAD
-840 ITEYWLLNNQGAVA
+840 ISEYWLYNNLGQVA
-854 GHVDGAGYLTEFV
+854 GHVDGAGYLTESV
-867 YDGSGNVSTRIRY
+867 YDGSGNLTTKVRY
-880 ATVTKN
+880 ATATAG

-892 VAGLRPTSSAADQVV
+892 LIGLRPASVAADEVFLYSYTQLNQVSSA
-907 LSTYTNLDQLSTTRN
+907 RN

-929 YVYDAMGKLTSTV
+929 YVYDSMGKLTSMV

-951 SMLARYDLQGRLIG
+951 SMLARYDLQGRMVA

-1001 RRISATDGTNRRTLY
+1001 RRISATDGSNRRTLY
-1016 YYDTEGRVT
+1016 YYDAEGRVT

-1056 LTGLTGGLVNDTLLT
+1056 LTGLTGGLVDDTLLT

-1077 KPAADVRETYTY
+1077 KPTADVRETYTY

-1099 AGDGGM
+1099 AGDGGG

-1111 AFGNEVLRTTT
+1111 AFGNEVLRTTK
-1122 LTASLNVATA
+1122 LTASLNVATQ
-1132 FSYDRLGRLLS
+1132 FSYDRLGRLLY
-1143 TTADPGGLARITRRE
+1143 TTADPGGLERVTSRE

-1169 DGNGNA
+1169 DGNGNT

-1189 QSADGTSTT
+1189 QNADGSSTT
-1198 GMDAFGNIVWQQ
+1198 GIDAFGNVVWQQ

-1218 FTYNTETRSVTMTAP
+1218 FAYNTANRSVTMTTP

-1246 QTVVLRD
+1246 QTVAVRD
-1253 ANGNDTVYTYN
+1253 GNGNDTVYTYD

-1273 AGGTVVKNT
+1273 TGGTVVRNT

-1299 TSHLYD
+1299 TVHVYT

-1312 TTVDVGGLALATNF
+1312 TTVDVGGLALATNY
-1326 RYNALGQRYIVT
+1326 RYNALGQRYVVT

-1347 AFDKAGRVRLS
+1347 AFDKAGRVTAA
-1358 YQDAAGLKLGT
+1358 YQDAAGLKLRT
-1369 LYIYDLGG
+1369 LYTYDLGG
-1377 RQITVRS
+1377 RQLTATA
-1384 PNGTVTEYTYDNLGR
+1384 PNGTVTQYTYDKLGR
-1399 RTQEMVDPTGL
+1399 RTQEVVDPTGL

-1435 RYVLDASNRVILKV
+1435 RYVLDTSNRVILTI
-1449 DANGGVTEN
+1449 DANGGVMES

-1473 VPIALATLPQAPT
+1473 NPIALATLPQAPT
-1486 EAQVRALLA
+1486 EAQVRALLSPVA
-1495 PAATDVREF
+1495 GDVREF
-1504 RYYTAGGRLAMT
+1504 RYYTADGRLAMT

-1541 NRLAAASIGTAAM
+1541 NRLAATLIGAAAK
-1554 PKAPAV
+1554 PSAPAV

-1572 DALNRAIYQMDGTG
+1572 DKLNRAVYQLDGTG

-1596 GNVIER
+1596 GSVIER
-1602 IAYAT
+1602 IVYAT

-1612 TALTQAAIAAAIATA
+1612 TALTQTAIAAAISTA

-1662 KGGNLVR
+1662 KNGNLVR
-1669 QIQYAKLVAAGA
+1669 QIQYAKPVAAGA
-1681 GPLTVQGGPDD
+1681 SPLTVQGGPDD
-1692 RATDWVYDGANRQIL
+1692 RTTDWVYDGANRQIL
-1707 SVDATGA
+1707 TVDATGA
-1714 ASRKVLD
+1714 AARKVLD

-1738 DVPRTAEAMLAAAV
+1738 DVPRNAEAMLAAAI

-1763 YDRADRAVLTVDALM
+1763 YDRADRAVLVVDALM

-1799 KLSGAELA
+1799 KLTGAELA

-1815 LTALLARKPAVNA
+1815 LTALLARKPGVSA

-1836 FDATGR
+1836 FDATGH

-1853 TQSDY
+1853 TESNY

-1867 RRYGAAVNLAG
+1867 RRYGVAVTLAG
-1878 QPTADQVAAA
+1878 QPTAEQVAAVLA
-1888 LVPNAA
+1888 PNAA
-1894 TDRVTTTVYDT
+1894 TDRVTTTIYDT

-1914 ALGKSESYTYDGVG
+1914 GLGKSESYTYDGVG
-1928 NKRTFTNKLGNLW
+1928 NKRTFTNKLGSRW
-1941 TYDYDAAGRLLT
+1941 TYDYDAAGRLLS
-1953 ETTPKVAVVGLNTD
+1953 ETTPQVAVVGLNTD

-1994 VARTEAFG
+1994 VGRTEAFG

-2034 DNLLTNGAAGLA
+2034 DNLLTNGATGLA
-2046 ERKEGVP
+2046 ERKEGSP

-2083 DKTGALKYEVNAEGY
+2083 DKRGALQYEVNAEGY

-2129 ITAAAVSAAVNAAG
+2129 ITAAMVSAAVNAPG
-2143 IDHSGDRGVVSTYD
+2143 IDHGGDRGVVSTYD

-2162 VEVTQSQIYGY
+2162 VEVSQSQIYGY

-2180 AQYFV
+2180 SQYFV

-2261 NAQSYTLPVAHAN
+2261 NAQSYTLPVAHEN

-2281 FDALGRV
+2281 FDALGRM

-2303 ASVLRGDLKTTY
+2303 ASVQRGDLRTTY

-2338 DVLGRVAAIAEPTRN
+2338 DVLGRVAAIAEPTRS

-2395 KATTS
+2395 KATSS

-2426 TYASFNAGGQVAKQW
+2426 TYASFNAGGQLAKQW
-2441 RTVTGNDGSV
+2441 RAVTGNDGSV

-2468 VIDPASTSVLKSGVK
+2468 VIDPASTSVLKSGVQ
-2483 TSWAS
+2483 TGWS
-2488 SKMEYRTFDK
+2488 SSTKEFQGYYRYR
-2498 NVMTG
+2498 MTG

-2513 LVDAAGGTVRVQVY
+2513 LINASGGLVRVQVY
-2527 YSTVSTLY
+2527 YNTVSTLSTETVPNENAGIGEGGDGGV
-2535 TTGFD
+2535 TTG
-2540 AEGGVIGGPGKDGVI
+2540 GTTV
-2555 TRPDPGNGGYGES
+2555 
-2568 GVSNAGA
+2568 
-2575 TITFGSPS
+2575 TFGSPS
-2583 IATSRTMDYGAAS
+2583 VATSRTVDVAAAAAA
-2596 VSSGV
+2596 SGV
-2601 SISWTEHR
+2601 SISWSDNKVE
-2609 VPQGGISQLS
+2609 QGGVSQLS
-2619 YIRVWQQDSAGNWVS
+2619 YIRIWQQDASGNWVS

-2651 SQQDAGWTDTVTQYN
+2651 SQANAGWSDTASQYN
-2666 AFGEVTTRGVNGG
+2666 AFGEVTRRGVNGG
-2679 AQEYYQYDN
+2679 AQEYYEYDN
-2688 GGNLIRTNAKDGRDQ
+2688 GGNLVRTNAKDGRDQ
-2703 VTLYNL
+2703 ITLYNL

-2716 MTSGGSGSG
+2716 MTSGGAGG
-2725 NVDVLAI
+2725 GDVSVAAI
-2732 KTLQQAAATASL
+2732 KTLQQAAAMSNL
-2744 RREDTV
+2744 RRDDTV
-2750 YDVLGNVIT
+2750 YDLLGNVVT
-2759 SLGVKRTVTE
+2759 TFGAARTVTE
-2769 GGVSVKQDFTSGAVA
+2769 GGVSVKRDFTSTTVS
-2784 TSASLYYI
+2784 SAKLVY
-2792 LDPGYGNESGVPIE
+2792 LPHPETGGGNGE
-2806 TTTPIMGENGQPLG
+2806 TGENGEPTGIPTWQG
-2820 TPAWRGTN
+2820 NN
-2828 SVKLNWTNLSS
+2828 SVKLDWTDLTA
-2839 LGDGEIRVTMT
+2839 LGDGDIRVTMV
-2850 YESMSGAR
+2850 YESMSGVR
-2858 RSIAKNYTGQGARA
+2858 RTIAKNYSAYAARA
-2872 GTTISWDGTA
+2872 GVTITWDGNA
-2882 KGTLDGGVRRVVSLL
+2882 SNTLDGGVGKVVSLL
-2897 VQKKDSGGIYRNVIG
+2897 VQKKDTGGVFRNVV
-2912 PQETLGNTGNY
+2912 QQQDTFGNTGNF
-2923 IDVTAPVDPTT
+2923 IDVTAPVDPST
-2934 KVRLEM
+2934 KVRLEL
-2940 RQSNGAWSEVP
+2940 RQPNGTWAEVA
-2951 MVNFGLSYRYDASGM
+2951 MVNYGKSYRYDAEGL
-2966 ALGNYE
+2966 ALGTYE
-2972 YRVSHIARD
+2972 YRVSHIGRD
-2981 GIVKV
+2981 GVVKV
-2986 TGNGTLA
+2986 TGNGTLSLMAPA
-2993 LAAPSLATA
+2993 LSTIGSA
-3002 SGNMG
+3002 MG
-3007 LGLVGRDVFSWPS
+3007 FGTVSREVFSWPS
-3020 FGSGVDAQFRY
+3020 FGAGVNAQFRY
-3031 RVAGNGAWTQ
+3031 RPAGGGTWTS
-3041 LAVSARG
+3041 LPVSARTK
-3048 SGHDGVDWANMGAGR
+3048 GHDGVDWAAFGSGAFD
-3063 YQYELLLIDRSTG
+3063 YELLLIDKQTG
-3076 AAYAHATGVVDK
+3076 AAYAHATGRIDK
-3088 GAAIPD
+3088 QAAVPD
-3094 RWVPQVGYPPIRS
+3094 RWVPAVGIAPIAQA
-3107 SLYWDSANTTIAWVS
+3107 LTLDSGNTSITWTAPGEYT
-3122 HLAADRNGSAVL
+3122 GSAVL
-3134 NYRLK
+3134 RYRLQ
-3139 GSSAWTSVAMA
+3139 GTTGWSQVNMSRALA
-3150 RTANGGYDGE
+3150 GGGGGGE
-3160 GGGPV
+3160 GGENGSLVTHFSVAFGTLPAGNYEYDLLYTPAISSSPTLHRIGTISQGATTPGYYYTRYYTVTVPV
-3165 VVLPSGPGST
+3165 SVWVPPVPGT
-3175 GEGGG
+3175 GEGGE
-3180 IDGGDE
+3180 GG
-3186 SGIRTLFAV
+3186 
-3195 TLGRLPAG
+3195 
-3203 AYEFDL
+3203 
-3209 LFTPAGTATPSKHR
+3209 
-3223 IGEIHQAAS
+3223 Q
-3232 TPGYQYVEYYTETRR
+3232 PGYWRVEYRQEQRS
-3247 ETVWV
+3247 EQVWV
-3252 PYPMPHVIGEY
+3252 PP
-3263 GEVVQFPGWGAV
+3263 VVPRPGMTQTTAP
-3275 GESGQGEWRVVYTE
+3275 Y
-3289 IPRSRVITVPA
+3289 
-3300 VNPLPSMWHT
+3300 
-3310 EASWTPGYTIKGSP
+3310 TPGYTIKGS
-3324 APYSHASTTASNP
+3324 AVQYGVSSTTASNP
-3337 GPISTTV
+3337 GPISV
-3344 SGNLGVVATWTPVGA
+3344 SASGSLGVVGTWTPVGA

-3371 QRTFDR
+3371 QRTYDR

-3382 TVTDPRSPYW
+3382 KVTDPRSPYW
-3392 VTSYTYNASNQM
+3392 VTSYTYNAANQM
-3404 TSEIRPNSDG
+3404 TSEIRPNADG
-3414 VVGAGPKTYL
+3414 VEGAGPKTYL

-3438 NGNVNGITYDAGGN
+3438 NGNINGTTFDAGGN

-3477 IDALGNTTN
+3477 VDALGNTTN
-3486 YSYDN
+3486 YTYDN

-3505 YRVSNVVNLVANGTK
+3505 YRVSNILNLVANGTK

-3562 IATELRTAYDARGNK
+3562 VATELRTAYDARGNK

-3588 TWTYDY
+3588 TWAYDY
-3594 FGLLLAHTDIGGAK
+3594 FGRLVAHTDIGGAK
-3608 YAYTYDRARQLR
+3608 YSYIYDNASQLLKQ
-3620 TQVNTRG
+3620 TNTRG
-3627 QSLTYVYDAAGQMTR
+3627 QSLTYAYDAAGQMTR
-3642 ITDASLN
+3642 ITDGSLS
-3649 KITDYAY
+3649 KVTDYAY

-3663 RERTTQGTIAYQS
+3663 RERTAQGTTVYQS

-3738 VDGVNANLEI
+3738 VDGVNGSLEI

-3756 TYDAMGNR
+3756 TYDVMGNR

-3775 SSGSTAAGFTTETYS
+3775 SNGSTAAGFTKETYA
-3790 YDALNRLNAIRRD
+3790 YDTLNRLSSIRRD

-3815 DRVVVSGI
+3815 DRVVTSGI

-3834 SGLVNER
+3834 SGLANER

-3851 VSNVRTVMMTASGF
+3851 VSNVRAVMMGASGF
-3865 ASKYNNAYT
+3865 TNKYNNAYT
-3874 GYDAAGNVTQYKTEM
+3874 GYDAAGNVTQYTTEM

-3906 EGYREATLA
+3906 EGYREATLS
-3915 GTSTMLDP
+3915 GTSTTLDP
-3923 GLTTYKYDV
+3923 GLTTYRYDV
-3932 NGNLIGVTDSKDAK
+3932 NGNLIGVTDSKQAK

-3964 DGKVTRTLI
+3964 DGKVTRALI

-3984 TVGGDDFSPSFRPID
+3984 MVGGDDFSPSFRPID

-4083 TMPVPKADGGG
+4083 TMPMPKADGGG
-4094 GCGGIGTIIVA
+4094 GCGGVGMIIVA
-4105 VVAVVATVFTAGALM
+4105 VVAVVATVLTAGAMAAPAATLM
-4120 PMAVGALGVVGGSMA
+4120 GMMQAGAATLMGAGAVTGIGAVGIGLA
-4135 AWGVGAVVG
+4135 AGAVG
-4144 SVVSQGVGTAIGAQD
+4144 SIVSQGVGMALGVQS
-4159 KFNWKGVA
+4159 KLNWAGVA
-4167 LAGIGGA
+4167 TSALGA
-4174 VTGGVTGYLAPGA
+4174 GVTAGVGA
-4187 SSAAASAS
+4187 AGNGANFL
-4195 GVTMSNALAAAGRA
+4195 TSNADLASRGVEVGTMASMARAA
-4209 VISSTITQ
+4209 VSSTITQ
-4217 GIALATGL
+4217 GIAVATGL
-4225 QSKFSWTNVA
+4225 QPKFSWANVA
-4235 AAGIGAGVASAV
+4235 AAGIGAGVGSV
-4247 SSTVLPNASE
+4247 VGSKIFPDSKN
-4257 FGERLTRGFVAGA
+4257 FGETLSRGFVSGTA
-4270 AGGITASVLSGGKAN
+4270 AGVAASVLTGGKAD
-4285 YVQVAAD
+4285 YLRIATD

-4301 VVEEV
+4301 VVEEM
-4306 QRSGPSLPQTGRDR
+4306 QRAQVSLPKPRADVGRGINVTEEDR
-4320 GNGIRVKASDL
+4320 LAFMSSPLSLSDRNA
-4331 EAFSPTPLIVD
+4331 ETAYFS
-4342 QDSLALSKLRMDAT
+4342 QRALS
-4356 FRGVRLPTTVLPD
+4356 
-4369 SDSGLTEMPI
+4369 
-4379 NVMAPTKSVP
+4379 
-4389 LAAMG
+4389 
-4394 FPSTLMDWL
+4394 
-4403 PSPTAEAVQ
+4403 
-4412 TLRPDEAPG
+4412 
-4421 LEVRGLN
+4421 
-4428 LAGVPRMQGEGG
+4428 
-4440 PKMNT
+4440 
-4445 AEDSVMF
+4445 
-4452 MERSSGEFSDEFSRG
+4452 
-4467 FGGGGLGVMEGPNP
+4467 GGGGARVNMNGDIDVGIDPSSSKPSSRVLLADSGGESFAVQQAWKKALEIDARDTSSDKGTFLYGLREGRANRSVMDGEPVTI
-4481 SLGVVSGALAR
+4481 SERVGALAR
-4492 DFWDGTKSLFSAM
+4492 DFIVGVKDALLEAPLMGADSVQLTYLTGRAIVTGRAEEFTPWSDTGKFGKNGGTLSEYYSAPLTALADIGTDIFSSKYESA
-4505 SGAGSVE
+4505 GAGLATLLGGTLAGRAPKLSSLSALEGLGRNRGLIFVNENTGSPRNFKGEIAKDYE
-4512 SMTRSWSK
+4512 SATTGAFSD
-4520 ENYGQAVLYGLKS
+4520 V
-4533 LGESGSTVFGF
+4533 
-4544 GLARSSVLGLSGQ
+4544 LSGQ
-4557 VARITPQRALLV
+4557 RSVPALLY
-4569 ESSDGVGLDMF
+4569 DN
-4580 GKNISPRTQS
+4580 KNPNGMPYV
-4590 IIDKFDDARAVRVV
+4590 KFDGHDLVGGAVELIDAKTRVVPFSRKDGPYISKSVV
-4604 DGSGKES
+4604 DGLTRKSEALSQNPDYIGV
-4611 TIKIIENLG
+4611 IEVPSVDA
-4620 RREVKVNDLGRLQAA
+4620 RREAVQ
-4635 TGNEFSLI
+4635 
-4643 RGPGGQR
+4643 
-4650 VLLQGDPTQMM
+4650 
-4661 IPEQYVGKGW
+4661 
-4671 RWSGHSHPFGVA
+4671 
-4683 PSSSDRFVLRM
+4683 VLRKLGI
-4694 FDQEKSVIKGA
+4694 DNINVRIRK
-4705 VDGRQEV
+4705 
-4712 FTQFEDL
+4712 
-4719 SGWLPGR
+4719 